1 MSVAAKRCIKHMSF
15 QLGIDIGGTFTDVVL
30 LDEKNEKLTF
40 GKTLTTYGD
49 PTDGIVSGIQQV
61 LSDNHVSGKD
71 IRRVLHGT
79 TLVTNAI
86 IERKGAKTGLITTKG
101 FEDVLEIGRELR
113 YDIYDLNITMP
124 KPLVPRNLRVGVS
137 ERVDKQGNII
147 HSLNQSDVENS
158 VQKLVDQGVEAI
170 AICYMFGFMN
180 PIHEQETAQYI
191 QSNFPD
197 VYVSVSSEIMPEI
210 REYERTSA
218 TAMNAF
224 VQPLTHT
231 YLSRLKT
238 RLNEM
243 DITGVINIMLSSGRL
258 TTLEGAKQSP
268 IHLLESGPAGGTMAG
283 VFVGKQTHRE
293 DLFAFDMGG
302 TTAKASLI
310 HNHEPDIT
318 NQFEAGR
325 VKRFRKG
332 SGLPVRIPVIDMI
345 EIGAGGGSIAHVNQ
359 LGLLTV
365 GPESAGSEPGPAC
378 YDRGGEFP
386 TVTEADLVL
395 GYLNQD
401 YFLGGTMTLNTQ
413 KAENA
418 IRKHLAEPLGLS
430 VEEAALGV
438 HRVVN
443 ENMANAARVHIL
455 EKGQDPRHYTMMA
468 FGGAGPVHAFH
479 VAQRLNLKQLMAPVG
494 AGVASAIGFLVSPV
508 AVESVRS
515 HVNKL
520 ETMDWNQVNIFL
532 DQLEESG
539 RSFLAKSGIEDADVS
554 VTRQSDMRYLGQ
566 GFEIKVS
573 VPNETLTHN
582 TIKEIEENFSNVYKT
597 LYSRTIDDVP
607 IESVTW
613 RVLTKGPSPEIRLQ
627 QVFDDNSQNALKGYR
642 KVRFAEMESAVEC
655 PVYSR
660 YGLTVGDK
668 MNGPAII
675 EEKESTFVIGPNSQ
689 FSVDKQMNIVVDMD
703 AS

>member
-1 MSVAAKRCIKHMSF
+1 
-15 QLGIDIGGTFTDVVL
+15 
-30 LDEKNEKLTF
+30 
-40 GKTLTTYGD
+40 TT
-49 PTDGIVSGIQQV
+49 
-61 LSDNHVSGKD
+61 
-71 IRRVLHGT
+71 
-79 TLVTNAI
+79 A
-86 IERKGAKTGLITTKG
+86 G

-113 YDIYDLNITMP
+113 YDIYDLNIQMP
-124 KPLVPRNLRVGVS
+124 KPLVPRNLRVGVT
-137 ERVDKQGNII
+137 ERVDKKGTIVTDIDKNELK
-147 HSLNQSDVENS
+147 SS
-158 VQKLVDQGVEAI
+158 VQKLIDQGVEAI
-170 AICYMFGFMN
+170 AVCYLFGFIN
-180 PIHEQETAQYI
+180 PVHEKLTADYI
-191 QSNFPD
+191 QKYFPEI
-197 VYVSVSSEIMPEI
+197 YVSISSEIMPEI
-210 REYERTSA
+210 REYERASA
-218 TAMNAF
+218 TTMNAY

-231 YLSRLKT
+231 YLSRLES
-238 RLNEM
+238 RLQDM
-243 DITGVINIMLSSGRL
+243 GISGVINIMLSSGRL
-258 TTLEGAKQSP
+258 TTIEGAKKSP

-283 VFVGKQTHRE
+283 VFVGKQTGRS

-310 HNHEPDIT
+310 HNNEPDIT

-325 VKRFRKG
+325 VRRFRKG

-345 EIGAGGGSIAHVNQ
+345 EIGAGGGSIAKVNQ

-386 TVTEADLVL
+386 TVTDSDLVL

-401 YFLGGTMTLNTQ
+401 YFLGGTMKLNRQ
-413 KAENA
+413 KAEES
-418 IRKHLAEPLGLS
+418 IRIHLAEPLGLS
-430 VEEAALGV
+430 VEDAALGV

-515 HVNKL
+515 HVDKL
-520 ETMDWNQVNIFL
+520 SAMNWNQVNEFL
-532 DQLEESG
+532 NELESNG
-539 RSFLAKSGIEDADVS
+539 RNFLAKSGIPDADVS

-566 GFEIKVS
+566 GFEIKVTI
-573 VPNETLTHN
+573 PNEVLSEDK
-582 TIKEIEENFSNVYKT
+582 IGQIEQKFSEVYKT

-627 QVFDDNSQNALKGYR
+627 QVFDAGEHSTLKGHR
-642 KVRFAEMESAVEC
+642 HVRFADMDHAIEC

-660 YGLTVGDK
+660 YGLIIGDK
-668 MNGPAII
+668 MKGPAII
-675 EEKESTFVIGPNSQ
+675 EEKESTFVIGPNSE
-689 FSVDKQMNIVVDMD
+689 FSVDNQMNIIVDID
-703 AS
+703 YE

>member
-1 MSVAAKRCIKHMSF
+1 MSF

-49 PTDGIVSGIQQV
+49 PTDGIVNGIQQV

-137 ERVDKQGNII
+137 ERMDKHGNII
-147 HSLNQSDVENS
+147 HSLNQSDLAES
-158 VQKLVDQGVEAI
+158 VQKLVDQGVEAV

-180 PIHEQETAQYI
+180 PTHEQETAQYI
-191 QSNFPD
+191 QSHFPD
-197 VYVSVSSEIMPEI
+197 IYVSVSSEIMPEI

-231 YLSRLKT
+231 YLSRLET
-238 RLNEM
+238 RLYEM
-243 DITGVINIMLSSGRL
+243 DIAGVINIMLSSGRL
-258 TTLEGAKQSP
+258 TTLEGAKHSP

-283 VFVGKQTHRE
+283 VFVGKQTHRK

-345 EIGAGGGSIAHVNQ
+345 EIGAGGGSIAKVNQ

-378 YDRGGEFP
+378 YDRGGKFP
-386 TVTEADLVL
+386 TVTDADLVL
-395 GYLNQD
+395 GYLNED
-401 YFLGGTMTLNTQ
+401 FFLGGTMKLNRQ
-413 KAENA
+413 KAEDA
-418 IRKHLAEPLGLS
+418 IRIHLAESLGLS
-430 VEEAALGV
+430 VEDAALGV

-494 AGVASAIGFLVSPV
+494 AGVASAIGFLVSAV

-520 ETMDWNQVNIFL
+520 ATMDWEQVNLFLDELEKSGRIFL
-532 DQLEESG
+532 
-539 RSFLAKSGIEDADVS
+539 ANSGITDADVT
-554 VTRQSDMRYLGQ
+554 VTRQSDMRYFGQ

-573 VPNETLTHN
+573 VPNGILSEDK
-582 TIKEIEENFSNVYKT
+582 IVKIEKNFSKVYKT

-627 QVFDDNSQNALKGYR
+627 QVFDDNSHITLKGHR
-642 KVRFAEMESAVEC
+642 KVRFPEMESPLEC

-660 YGLTVGDK
+660 YGLTVGDEI
-668 MNGPAII
+668 NGPAII
-675 EEKESTFVIGPNSQ
+675 EEKESTFVIGPNSR
-689 FSVDKQMNIVVDMD
+689 FSVDNQMNIVVDME

>member
-1 MSVAAKRCIKHMSF
+1 MNPDH
-15 QLGIDIGGTFTDVVL
+15 
-30 LDEKNEKLTF
+30 EKLTAD
-40 GKTLTTYGD
+40 Y
-49 PTDGIVSGIQQV
+49 IQK
-61 LSDNHVSGKD
+61 H
-71 IRRVLHGT
+71 
-79 TLVTNAI
+79 
-86 IERKGAKTGLITTKG
+86 
-101 FEDVLEIGRELR
+101 FP
-113 YDIYDLNITMP
+113 DIY
-124 KPLVPRNLRVGVS
+124 VS
-137 ERVDKQGNII
+137 I
-147 HSLNQSDVENS
+147 
-158 VQKLVDQGVEAI
+158 
-170 AICYMFGFMN
+170 
-180 PIHEQETAQYI
+180 
-191 QSNFPD
+191 
-197 VYVSVSSEIMPEI
+197 SSEIMPEI
-210 REYERTSA
+210 REYERASA
-218 TAMNAF
+218 TTMNAY

-231 YLSRLKT
+231 YLSRLES
-238 RLNEM
+238 RLQEM
-243 DITGVINIMLSSGRL
+243 DISGVINIMLSSGRL
-258 TTLEGAKQSP
+258 TTIEGAKKSP

-283 VFVGKQTHRE
+283 VFVGKQTNRD

-310 HNHEPDIT
+310 HNNEPDIT

-325 VKRFRKG
+325 VRRFRKG

-345 EIGAGGGSIAHVNQ
+345 EIGAGGGSIAKVNQ

-386 TVTEADLVL
+386 TVTDADLVL

-401 YFLGGTMTLNTQ
+401 YFLGGTMKLNRQ
-413 KAENA
+413 KSEEA
-418 IRKHLAEPLGLS
+418 IRIHLAEPLGLS
-430 VEEAALGV
+430 VEDAALGV

-515 HVNKL
+515 HVDKL
-520 ETMDWNQVNIFL
+520 SSMGWNQVNTFL
-532 DQLEESG
+532 SELESDG
-539 RSFLAKSGIEDADVS
+539 RDFLAKSGIQDADVT
-554 VTRQSDMRYLGQ
+554 VVRQSDMRYLGQ

-573 VPNETLTHN
+573 VSNEILSEN
-582 TIKEIEENFSNVYKT
+582 TIAEIEENFSDVYKT

-627 QVFDDNSQNALKGYR
+627 QVFDDNGQNALKGHR
-642 KVRFAEMESAVEC
+642 IVRFAELDCAVEC

-660 YGLTVGDK
+660 YGLTIGDK

-675 EEKESTFVIGPNSQ
+675 EEKESTFVIGPNSS
-689 FSVDKQMNIVVDMD
+689 FFVDEQMNIVVDMD
-703 AS
+703 VS